1 VWLGT
6 GVAPCGDVRLIGCTY
21 ATRHFN
27 VRRLTVVAAGAA
39 IAPQMHKHAQ
49 PAVYG
54 FAFVQTD
61 LVLVVDTCRAAYSLH
76 CIMFHVAHYMYN
88 TSHKIDL
95 EPSLI
100 PCPISNGIMEVSSV
114 LQL

>member
-1 VWLGT
+1 VGFVWLGT

-39 IAPQMHKHAQ
+39 IA
-49 PAVYG
+49 
-54 FAFVQTD
+54 FVQTD

-76 CIMFHVAHYMYN
+76 CIMFHAAHYMYN

-100 PCPISNGIMEVSSV
+100 PCPIFNGIMEVSSV

>member
-1 VWLGT
+1 LPL
-6 GVAPCGDVRLIGCTY
+6 ACTSKL
-21 ATRHFN
+21 AH
-27 VRRLTVVAAGAA
+27 
-39 IAPQMHKHAQ
+39 
-49 PAVYG
+49 PAVHG

-61 LVLVVDTCRAAYSLH
+61 LVLIVDTCRAAYSLH

-95 EPSLI
+95 ELSLI
-100 PCPISNGIMEVSSV
+100 PCPIPNGIVEVGSI